1 MAAIE
6 MRGVTKRFGDITA
19 LDDVTLTVEP
29 AEVYGFLGPNGAGK
43 STTIDLLLDFIRADA
58 GDMDVLGRDVTR
70 APVAIKQRTGVLPE
84 GFELYDRLTAREHVA
99 FAIESK
105 QSDEDPAQ
113 LLDRVGLAADA
124 DRRAGGFSKGMG
136 QRLGLAMALVGS
148 PELLILDEPTAGLD
162 PNAARELQSI
172 VREERDRGA
181 AVFFSSH
188 LLGQVEAV
196 CDRVGILRDGALVAE
211 DSIEGL
217 RETRDTDT
225 TLRISIGAESAAALD
240 AVRDVGGVSDVS
252 RTNGSLTVVC
262 RSGAKMDVL
271 GALEARSIAV
281 EDFTTEETS
290 LTELFARYTEGPA

>member
-1 MAAIE
+1 
-6 MRGVTKRFGDITA
+6 
-19 LDDVTLTVEP
+19 
-29 AEVYGFLGPNGAGK
+29 
-43 STTIDLLLDFIRADA
+43 
-58 GDMDVLGRDVTR
+58 
-70 APVAIKQRTGVLPE
+70 
-84 GFELYDRLTAREHVA
+84 
-99 FAIESK
+99 
-105 QSDEDPAQ
+105 
-113 LLDRVGLAADA
+113 
-124 DRRAGGFSKGMG
+124 
-136 QRLGLAMALVGS
+136 MALVGS

-162 PNAARELQSI
+162 PNAARELRSI

-225 TLRISIGAESAAALD
+225 TLRISIGAASAAALD

-271 GALEARSIAV
+271 GALEASSIAV

-290 LTELFARYTEGPA
+290 LTELFARYTEEPA